1 LGQFVPVYVQAS
13 LCGTAL
19 SSAPVTIRD
28 LFEFAH
34 EQAVCYSRQPSSLPK
49 ALCLPFN
56 KASLFPRATTYEAD
70 IKRSRCPPSD
80 TIKQHLG
87 FTLNAQRTR
96 DIVSGAER

>member
-1 LGQFVPVYVQAS
+1 MSRRFATRANHPVCQKPYA
-13 LCGTAL
+13 
-19 SSAPVTIRD
+19 
-28 LFEFAH
+28 
-34 EQAVCYSRQPSSLPK
+34 Y
-49 ALCLPFN
+49 PFN